1 MIRGTRQL
9 RCGSRPGTEIRRIEI
24 IFSGNTDQREQG
36 IPPRIGQRGSH
47 ALRRGDIADLAHRP
61 FRRNPFAGRM
71 RKNSGEAKET
81 GFLINLGRLDGR
93 SMRYSSQVRAARA
106 LLGWSQGKL
115 ARAAGVGLATLQRIE
130 QREGVVK
137 GNFSTAL
144 KIQKALEAAGILFTD
159 DEAGEIGV
167 RLKTDKR

>member
-1 MIRGTRQL
+1 MRNCTL
-9 RCGSRPGTEIRRIEI
+9 RLISNQYGFVVNDYRI
-24 IFSGNTDQREQG
+24 
-36 IPPRIGQRGSH
+36 
-47 ALRRGDIADLAHRP
+47 
-61 FRRNPFAGRM
+61 
-71 RKNSGEAKET
+71 RKNPK
-81 GFLINLGRLDGR
+81 

-106 LLGWSQGKL
+106 LLGWSQSKL
-115 ARAAGVGLATLQRIE
+115 ARTAGVGLATLQRIE

-167 RLKTDKR
+167 RLKTEKR